1 VVAQNRLNAL
11 RLDIKPDAKR
21 DAAALTLLLLIV
33 LLFFWPL
40 LFAGRWI
47 PRGGGDLVSFLW
59 PMYRFAARS
68 LRAGVV
74 PLWNPHLYSGA
85 PFIADNQSGLLY
97 PINLLAFALFGQPSY
112 GVMEGLVVLHIWLA
126 GAGAF
131 VLARGLGRRRAA
143 ALFGGVAFALSDLFV
158 THIGNLNLNAT
169 AAWLPWLLYLTHR
182 ALTGGGPGWAAG
194 AGAVLAVSALA
205 GHGQML
211 LFLGLTFVLYLLYRL
226 AADWR
231 RGPRHGRR
239 TLALAGLVVAVG
251 VGGAALTLLPAWEMA
266 AHTGRGHLPYD
277 EATRY
282 SLPPRALVGLL
293 APGFYGRGPAG
304 FWGAWERVEVGYA
317 GVATLV
323 LAAVGLAAGFRSRP
337 TPHAPRNTQ
346 HATRNTHHAPLP
358 LFFALLTLLALLLAL
373 GRHAPFYRLVYRFVP
388 VFDQVRAPARLILL
402 TDLGLAMLAAG
413 GLDGLLRGGGRLR
426 ASDGALSGGASQT
439 WTAWIGL
446 GALAAAGALLAVGL
460 PQARA
465 LPPPDRVPQATASV
479 VVAAALLGLSGA
491 LVAWLARCP
500 RAARHRR
507 WAGWLFVG
515 LLAADLIGL
524 GSTLETEP
532 HDPTLGFR
540 HDDVVA
546 FLRQDPGLFRIEGA
560 AAAWQ
565 PDAALVHALYDIG
578 GIYNPLEL
586 APYQAYRW
594 AVGERGA
601 LLYNLLG
608 AKYVLADAGH
618 PPGDERLV
626 PVYTEHP
633 EIDVYLNT
641 AALPRA
647 LLVPR
652 ARVVSG
658 HAAAWEAIHA
668 PGFDPTQTVVLER
681 GQMEGQG
688 LGDAGGASQDEGD
701 SSISFVRYGLNQ
713 VELAVRAPAGGWLVL
728 SDVYYPGWRAT
739 VDDAPAP
746 LLRADYVFRAVP
758 LPPGEHAVRMTFAP
772 WTWRVGL
779 AVSVLAW
786 SGLGLWMM
794 WMMWMMWMK
803 GDTSMFN
810 RLRQL
815 SVRTLSVLGSWVV
828 YVLLFIPLYRL
839 VGRTALSVSVLP
851 VAVTGWL
858 LGMRAGLLAGLLA
871 LPLNLVLTVL
881 VAGDAGQALMTPGG
895 VLGSVVILLVGAVI
909 GRLHDL
915 GQRLR
920 QQLAGR
926 ERAQQALQRRNREL
940 AARNAV
946 AQALSSSLDLQD
958 VLDQA
963 LLAAI
968 DTLEFAGG
976 LVTLADGGAGKLGLA
991 AHRGV
996 PQALVERLEA
1006 EGMEGTLCGFVYQR
1020 GEHVSLED
1028 LRQGAPVPVD
1038 VHGLLQVGLQAYAG
1052 APVIYQ
1058 DRTLGTLCLFDV
1070 VPHVVGQAERG
1081 LLTAL
1086 GQQIGVAVE
1095 NARLFRDA
1103 VHEREV
1109 AQTLLDT
1116 AEALSM
1122 TLRVDRLLARILDE
1136 LQRVVPYDAA
1146 SINMVSGARPGGQRA
1161 GQDGSRVVWAIAS
1174 HGPEH
1179 VPSGRCSLEEL
1190 PLVQR
1195 VIRERDPVIVS
1206 NVCQEGA
1213 GEEGSWLGVPMVYR
1227 GEIMG
1232 LLIVES
1238 ARPDM
1243 YDQAAARLAFA
1254 FARQAALAIEN
1265 SRLYEEAQAR
1275 LREANLLYGVATA
1288 FSSTLDV
1295 DRLLPYA
1302 ARSLCQMLNGTGVEV
1317 YGLNDEAD
1325 AVTVAANYV
1334 APGAAEGEVPVA
1346 PQPAQMLADLPA
1358 TAEAVSQRRPVQVQ
1372 VDDPEAHPR
1381 ERAALQARGAS
1392 AVLLLPIVA
1401 RERLLGL
1408 ARVWDCHG
1416 PRYFTKGE
1424 IALGQTL
1431 VRQVAVAM
1439 EKAHLYQESEE
1450 RRLYLESVLAAA
1462 PDAIV
1467 TLDADHRI
1475 VEWNPGAERLF
1486 GYAREDVIGQDIDP
1500 LITDPDTFGQAV
1512 DFTRVAMSGTSLSP
1526 TEVVRYRKDGSP
1538 VDVILAGSP
1547 VLAGDEFVG
1556 AVAVYTDITEL
1567 KRVEEAL
1574 RQRTVELQARNEEL
1588 DAFAHTVAHDL
1599 KGPLSNIIGF
1609 AEVLGTAYA
1618 TMPDEE
1624 LGDYLSTIAQIGFK
1638 MVSIVDALLLLAGV
1652 RKMEQLDLEPLD
1664 MAQVVGDVQRR
1675 LAYMVKERQAEVSLP
1690 ETWPVALGYG
1700 PWVEE
1705 VWVNYLSNA
1714 LKYGGQPPRVELG
1727 AAEQADGMV
1736 RFWVRDN
1743 GPGISPQA
1751 QARLFTPFTRLDQ
1764 VRVKGHG
1771 LGLSIVRRI
1780 VEKLGGQVGVES
1792 EVGQGSVFSF
1802 TLPGE
1807 STVASAS

>member
-1 VVAQNRLNAL
+1 LNAL
-11 RLDIKPDAKR
+11 RLDIKPDVKR

-40 LFAGRWI
+40 LFAGRWV

-85 PFIADNQSGLLY
+85 PFIADNQSGALY

-131 VLARGLGRRRAA
+131 VLTRGLGRRRAA

-158 THIGNLNLNAT
+158 THVGNLNLNAT

-231 RGPRHGRR
+231 RGPRHGPR
-239 TLALAGLVVAVG
+239 TLALAGLVLAVG

-323 LAAVGLAAGFRSRP
+323 LAAVGLTAGLRSRP
-337 TPHAPRNTQ
+337 TQHAPRTTQ
-346 HATRNTHHAPLP
+346 HATLL
-358 LFFALLTLLALLLAL
+358 LFLALLALLALLLAL
-373 GRHAPFYRLVYRFVP
+373 GRHAPFYRLVYRFAP

-402 TDLGLAMLAAG
+402 TDLGLATLAAG
-413 GLDGLLRGGGRLR
+413 GLDRLLRGEGRLR
-426 ASDGALSGGASQT
+426 ASQGWAV
-439 WTAWIGL
+439 WIGL

-479 VVAAALLGLSGA
+479 VVAAALLGLSGS
-491 LVAWLARCP
+491 LVAWLARSP
-500 RAARHRR
+500 RATRHRR

-524 GSTLETEP
+524 GSTLEIEP
-532 HDPTLGFR
+532 HDPTLGFH

-565 PDAALVHALYDIG
+565 PDAALVHALYDVG

-601 LLYNLLG
+601 PLYNLLG

-626 PVYTEHP
+626 PAYTENP

-647 LLVPR
+647 LLVPH
-652 ARVVSG
+652 ARVVPD

-681 GQMEGQG
+681 GQVEEGELGSVGGESQG
-688 LGDAGGASQDEGD
+688 EGD
-701 SSISFVRYGLNQ
+701 SFISFVRYGLNQ
-713 VELAVRAPAGGWLVL
+713 VELAVRAPTGGWLVL

-739 VDDAPAP
+739 VDGAPAP

-758 LPPGEHAVRMTFAP
+758 LPPGEHAIRMTFAP

-779 AVSVLAW
+779 AVSVLTW
-786 SGLGLWMM
+786 SGLVV
-794 WMMWMMWMK
+794 WMK
-803 GDTSMFN
+803 GGTSMFN
-810 RLRQL
+810 KIRQ
-815 SVRTLSVLGSWVV
+815 W
-828 YVLLFIPLYRL
+828 
-839 VGRTALSVSVLP
+839 
-851 VAVTGWL
+851 
-858 LGMRAGLLAGLLA
+858 
-871 LPLNLVLTVL
+871 
-881 VAGDAGQALMTPGG
+881 
-895 VLGSVVILLVGAVI
+895 
-909 GRLHDL
+909 

-946 AQALSSSLDLQD
+946 AKALSSSLDLQD
-958 VLDQA
+958 VLSQA
-963 LLAAI
+963 LLAAV
-968 DTLEFAGG
+968 DALEFAGG
-976 LVTLADGGAGKLGLA
+976 LVTLADERTGKLVLA

-996 PQALVERLEA
+996 PQALVEQLEA
-1006 EGMEGTLCGFVYQR
+1006 GGMEGTLCGFVYQR
-1020 GEHVSLED
+1020 GEHLSLED
-1028 LRQGAPVPVD
+1028 LRQGALVPAD
-1038 VHGLLQVGLQAYAG
+1038 VNGLLQVGLQAYAG
-1052 APVIYQ
+1052 VPIVHQ
-1058 DRTLGTLCLFDV
+1058 DRILGTLCLFDV
-1070 VPHVVGQAERG
+1070 VPHLIGETERD
-1081 LLTAL
+1081 LLAAL
-1086 GQQIGVAVE
+1086 GQQIGMAVE

-1103 VHEREV
+1103 VREREV

-1146 SINMVSGARPGGQRA
+1146 SINMVSEASRPGGQ
-1161 GQDGSRVVWAIAS
+1161 GTGDGSRVVWAVAS
-1174 HGPEH
+1174 RGPEH
-1179 VPSGRCSLEEL
+1179 VPSGRCPLEEL

-1195 VIRERDPVIVS
+1195 VVRGRSPVIVS

-1213 GEEGSWLGVPMVYR
+1213 GEDGSWLGVPMVYR
-1227 GEIMG
+1227 GEMVG

-1238 ARPDM
+1238 ARPGM
-1243 YDQAAARLAFA
+1243 YDEAAARLASA

-1265 SRLYEEAQAR
+1265 SRLYEETQAR
-1275 LREANLLYGVATA
+1275 LREVNLLYGVATA
-1288 FSSTLDV
+1288 FSSTLDM
-1295 DRLLPYA
+1295 DRILPYA
-1302 ARSLCQMLNGTGVEV
+1302 ARSLCEMLNGTGAEV
-1317 YGLNDEAD
+1317 YDLSDAAD
-1325 AVTVAANYV
+1325 AVTVAAKYV
-1334 APGAAEGEVPVA
+1334 VPGATEGEALVA
-1346 PQPAQMLADLPA
+1346 LGQTYALTDLPA
-1358 TAEAVSQRRPVQVQ
+1358 TAEAVNQRRPVQVQ
-1372 VDDPEAHPR
+1372 VDDPEADPR
-1381 ERAALQARGAS
+1381 ERAVLEARGAW
-1392 AVLLLPIVA
+1392 AVLLLPIVV
-1401 RERLLGL
+1401 RNRVLGL
-1408 ARVWDCHG
+1408 AKVWDCQGSRH
-1416 PRYFTKGE
+1416 FTKGE

-1431 VRQVAVAM
+1431 IYQAAVAM
-1439 EKAHLYQESEE
+1439 ENARLYQESEE

-1475 VEWNPGAERLF
+1475 VEWNPGAARLF
-1486 GYAREDVIGQDIDP
+1486 GYAREDVLGQDIDP
-1500 LITDPDTFGQAV
+1500 LITDPDTFGQAI
-1512 DFTRVAMSGTSLSP
+1512 DFTRVVMSGTSLSP
-1526 TEVVRYRKDGSP
+1526 METVRYRRDGSP
-1538 VDVILAGSP
+1538 IDVILAGSP

-1588 DAFAHTVAHDL
+1588 DAFSHTVAHDL
-1599 KGPLSNIIGF
+1599 KGPLSNIAGF
-1609 AEVLGTAYA
+1609 AEVLETVHT
-1618 TMPDEE
+1618 TMSDEE
-1624 LGDYLSTIAQIGFK
+1624 LEDYLSTITQIGFK
-1638 MVSIVDALLLLAGV
+1638 MVNVIDALLLLAGV
-1652 RKMEQLDLEPLD
+1652 RKMEHLHVEPLD
-1664 MAQVVGDVQRR
+1664 MARIVDDVQQR
-1675 LAYMVKERQAEVSLP
+1675 LAYMVREHRAEVSLP

-1714 LKYGGQPPRVELG
+1714 LKYGGRPPHMELG
-1727 AAEQADGMV
+1727 ATERADGMV

-1764 VRVKGHG
+1764 VRVKGYG

-1792 EVGQGSVFSF
+1792 EIGQGSIFSF
-1802 TLPGE
+1802 TLPGG
-1807 STVASAS
+1807 SAVASVS